1 MSAGDEDSVRSHAVS
16 GILYIS
22 CGGGVFTF
30 ALLLIEVSAPFL
42 GVAQGQFASSSSP
55 ASQGL
60 LFLSGFVQLL
70 NVVQRAVA
78 YLFLVRPMEN
88 ST

>member
-30 ALLLIEVSAPFL
+30 ALLLMR
-42 GVAQGQFASSSSP
+42 G
-55 ASQGL
+55 GL
-60 LFLSGFVQLL
+60 STIPWRRSGPVPLEFIAGIAGIVVFMGFVQLL

-78 YLFLVRPMEN
+78 YLFLVRRNGEL
-88 ST
+88 